1 MEIFGFL
8 GAVAAQM
15 LDPIALAAGIFL
27 GYLFHADWA
36 KLAWGLLLFVI
47 PGMGSMGTQTHGF
60 FYDAAA
66 QFLAISAITALSY
79 RVFEHLRT
87 RRKRA

>member
-8 GAVAAQM
+8 GAVAVQV

-27 GYLFHADWA
+27 GYLFYADMA
-36 KLAWGLLLFVI
+36 KLAWSLLLFVI
-47 PGMGSMGTQTHGF
+47 PGIGSMQTQTHGF
-60 FYDAAA
+60 LYDTSA
-66 QFLAISAITALSY
+66 QFLAVCAITALSY
-79 RVFEHLRT
+79 HFFEHLRT